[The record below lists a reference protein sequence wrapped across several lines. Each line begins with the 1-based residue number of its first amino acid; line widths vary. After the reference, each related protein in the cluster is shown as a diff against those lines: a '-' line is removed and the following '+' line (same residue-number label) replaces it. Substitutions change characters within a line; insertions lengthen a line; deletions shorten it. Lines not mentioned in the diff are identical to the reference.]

1 MTDGFQGMITYD
13 GEVAPVQ
20 TYLARPGVEEP
31 RPAVIVIHEIVGL
44 TNHSKHVAD
53 RFAQEGYVAFAPNL
67 FSRPGLAEVLTPE
80 NVEEAMQSM
89 MTIPREKFADQA
101 YIQQAAAQ
109 LPQEKR
115 ERLQRVRSTMFG
127 GMPKDRLTQDLVK
140 AVDYLN
146 AQDFVQSGK
155 VASVG
160 FCFGGGMSIN
170 LACHAPQ
177 LAACVIF
184 YGENP
189 NPIELVENI
198 TCPVL
203 GNYGAED
210 MRINA
215 HLDEL
220 VKAMVTYKKDFEMRI
235 YPNAAHAFF
244 NDTTPMHNQVAA
256 KDAWERVLRFYKRS
270 LAVA

>member
-1 MTDGFQGMITYD
+1 MADGSHAMMAYD
-13 GEVAPVQ
+13 GEASTIQ
-20 TYLARPGVEEP
+20 AYLARPALEEP

-44 TNHSKHVAD
+44 TDHIKDVAN
-53 RFAQEGYVAFAPNL
+53 RFAEQGYVAFAPNL
-67 FSRPGLAEVLTPE
+67 FSRPGLAEVLTPSNIGE
-80 NVEEAMQSM
+80 VMQFM
-89 MTIPREKFADQA
+89 ATISWARISDQA
-101 YIQQAAAQ
+101 YMQQAMSQ

-115 ERLQRVRSTMFG
+115 EILQKVRPVMFG
-127 GMPKDRLTQDLVK
+127 GIPKDRLTQDLVR

-146 AQDFVQSGK
+146 AQGFVQSGQI
-155 VASVG
+155 ASVG

-170 LACHAPQ
+170 LACHAK
-177 LAACVIF
+177 LAASVIF

-198 TCPVL
+198 SCPVL
-203 GNYGAED
+203 GIYGAED
-210 MRINA
+210 MRINM

-244 NDTTPMHNQVAA
+244 NNTFPLYREEAA
-256 KDAWERVLRFYKRS
+256 KDAWERVLRFYKRA
-270 LAVA
+270 L